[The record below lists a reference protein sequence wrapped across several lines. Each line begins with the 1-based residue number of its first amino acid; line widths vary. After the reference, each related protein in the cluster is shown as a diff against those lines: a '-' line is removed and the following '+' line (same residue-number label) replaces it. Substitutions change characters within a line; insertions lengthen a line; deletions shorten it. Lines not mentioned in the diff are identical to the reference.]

1 MSGLLPTRSDAT
13 IERSEDPILLCID
26 DDRARE
32 VLSTLSSDTSQ
43 AVFRRLNEE
52 PKPAKDLAIDLDTS
66 VQAVSYHL
74 DNLQEAGLIEVL
86 DTCYSEK
93 GREMDIYGP
102 ATEPYLLYLGTADD
116 QPGLTAAFKRFANAI
131 GPVGIVFAIGAALS
145 RLFGRE

>member
-13 IERSEDPILLCID
+13 VERSEDPRLLCID
-26 DDRARE
+26 DDRAGD

-43 AVFRRLNEE
+43 VVFRQLNEE
-52 PKPAKDLAIDLDTS
+52 PKPAKDLAAELNTS

-93 GREMDIYGP
+93 GREMDVYGP
-102 ATEPYLLYLGTADD
+102 VTEPYLLFLGTVDD
-116 QPGLTAAFKRFANAI
+116 QPGLTAAFERFATAI
-131 GPVGIVFAIGAALS
+131 GPVGIVFAIGGALS
-145 RLFGRE
+145 RLIGGE